1 MDTIQIG
8 HFHSEHILL
17 DLDKYIHFDTFT
29 ILSIYYPVPFMGECW
44 SYKWTIDVCLLAY
57 ISARAHYLHFIVH

>member
-29 ILSIYYPVPFMGECW
+29 ILSTCYPIPFMGEC
-44 SYKWTIDVCLLAY
+44 
-57 ISARAHYLHFIVH
+57 